1 MRATR
6 DGFGEAIVELAEKDK
21 RIVAL
26 TADLTPSVKL
36 ENFEKKF
43 PNRFFQCGVAEAN
56 MIGMAA
62 GLALEGKIPFAST
75 FGVFMPNRCL
85 DHIRQSVCYNNVN
98 VKLVAT
104 HCGLITG
111 PDGATHQALE
121 DVAIMRALPNTI
133 VLVPGDFTEAKKA
146 VKAAAKVK
154 GPVYIRLTRPKTE
167 DFSKGDFKIGKGTVL
182 RQGKDVSVIGCGPV
196 LYQAILAAEKLKGKV
211 DVEIVN
217 MASIKPIDTN
227 LIVKTAKKT
236 GKVITIEDHQING
249 GLGSAVAEV
258 LGENYPVKMIRLG
271 VRNSFGESGS
281 PDELLKKHGLDAES
295 MVKRILSLV

>member
-1 MRATR
+1 MKSTR
-6 DGFGEAIVELAEKDK
+6 DGFGEAVVELASKDK

-26 TADLTPSVKL
+26 TADLTPSVRL
-36 ENFEKKF
+36 VEFERKF

-62 GLALEGKIPFAST
+62 GLALEGKIAFAST

-85 DHIRQSVCYNNVN
+85 DHIRQSICYNNAN
-98 VKLVAT
+98 VKMVAT

-121 DVAIMRALPNTI
+121 DIAIMRALPNTI
-133 VLVPGDFTEAKKA
+133 VLVPGDFNEAKKA
-146 VKAAAKVK
+146 VRAAAKVK

-167 DFSKGDFKIGKGTVL
+167 DFSSGDFKIGKGNVL
-182 RQGKDVSVIGCGPV
+182 KKGKDISIIGCGPV
-196 LYQAILAAEKLKGKV
+196 LNEALTAADKLKGKV
-211 DVEIVN
+211 SVEVIN
-217 MASIKPIDTN
+217 MASVKPIDKN
-227 LIVKTAKKT
+227 LIIKTAKKT
-236 GKVITIEDHQING
+236 GKVITLEDHQING

-271 VRNSFGESGS
+271 VRNSFGESGKS
-281 PDELLKKHGLDAES
+281 EELLKKHGLDVGS
-295 MVKRILSLV
+295 LIKRILQLV